1 MFQPCIT
8 FAISASYAIDD
19 FSGGAREVISNLNI
33 SLGISLGLWM
43 KGQVLHREQA
53 HYIVPGWLSGRGR
66 SLRMVVTSPSPPP
79 LPPPRRNGS
88 EGTSTKTWHLIV
100 FCDVTFF
107 CKNMY
112 IRFFREFWLPRVGNL
127 LSYKR
132 TRSRTTEIY
141 DEVLRQV
148 CATFGTVQEAQQ
160 KAIDTFFVGKDVSV
174 LLPTG
179 YGKSLINQAAPVMD
193 RLSSLEE
200 TGYNIYFASS

>member
-1 MFQPCIT
+1 M
-8 FAISASYAIDD
+8 
-19 FSGGAREVISNLNI
+19 
-33 SLGISLGLWM
+33 
-43 KGQVLHREQA
+43 
-53 HYIVPGWLSGRGR
+53 
-66 SLRMVVTSPSPPP
+66 
-79 LPPPRRNGS
+79 
-88 EGTSTKTWHLIV
+88 
-100 FCDVTFF
+100 
-107 CKNMY
+107 
-112 IRFFREFWLPRVGNL
+112 PRVGNL

-200 TGYNIYFASS
+200 TGYNIYFASR